1 MRASSI
7 LSTDIDAPR
16 YECRG
21 FARNLVKSLQLPN
34 CQNRAMHILD
44 FHAPDCVRGWSAID
58 DRVMGGV
65 STSQLVFHP
74 DGHAVFT
81 GVVSTDRGGGFA
93 SVRHPALSLG
103 DAGTVGYGLQVRGD
117 GKRYKFNLR
126 MDAGLD
132 GINYQAVFE
141 PPGGVWVDIVLPLHA
156 FSARARAGGC
166 ATLPTAGVPR
176 GMDGGGPANRTLR
189 VGHSPSDLPGA
200 IACGWVA
207 SRHRIAMLSA

>member
-1 MRASSI
+1 
-7 LSTDIDAPR
+7 
-16 YECRG
+16 
-21 FARNLVKSLQLPN
+21 
-34 CQNRAMHILD
+34 MHILD
-44 FHAPDCVRGWSAID
+44 FHAPDCVHGWSAID

-117 GKRYKFNLR
+117 GKRYKFNPAHGR
-126 MDAGLD
+126 WSGRH
-132 GINYQAVFE
+132 Q
-141 PPGGVWVDIVLPLHA
+141 LPRQCSSHLAASGSISCCHWKCLQCPLP
-156 FSARARAGGC
+156 RAAPAGGC
-166 ATLPTAGVPR
+166 ATLPTAGVPS
-176 GMDGGGPANRTLR
+176 GMDGGGPADRTLR

-200 IACGWVA
+200 ITCGWVA